1 MVDASTTG
9 SAQQP
14 TIKTINVEVNLL
26 DAWVVQRSDLEGKV
40 LRKIVLLTCIL
51 IGGIA
56 LLPLLGSLGIEQ
68 SVKLSA
74 IEAALNSATK
84 ERNDLEIKSKAAAP
98 AIQRDEIV
106 TRCHVGSEQFLSEVT
121 KVFVSVPDQMFFEQM
136 SADVN
141 NSEATIKVTANAASP
156 EVGRIFVAKAE
167 KGTNV
172 LTSTQTSAKQSGLTD
187 SSIKFDYIKKVE
199 LGR

>member
-1 MVDASTTG
+1 
-9 SAQQP
+9 
-14 TIKTINVEVNLL
+14 
-26 DAWVVQRSDLEGKV
+26 
-40 LRKIVLLTCIL
+40 
-51 IGGIA
+51 
-56 LLPLLGSLGIEQ
+56 
-68 SVKLSA
+68 
-74 IEAALNSATK
+74 
-84 ERNDLEIKSKAAAP
+84 
-98 AIQRDEIV
+98 
-106 TRCHVGSEQFLSEVT
+106 
-121 KVFVSVPDQMFFEQM
+121 MFFEQM